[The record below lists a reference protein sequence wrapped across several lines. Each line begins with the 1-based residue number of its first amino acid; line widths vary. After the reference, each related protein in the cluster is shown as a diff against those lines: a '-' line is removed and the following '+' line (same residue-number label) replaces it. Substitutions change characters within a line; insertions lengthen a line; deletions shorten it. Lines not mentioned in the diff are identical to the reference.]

1 LSALK
6 LIYDQLLS
14 NFAINF
20 NLRRYTPVVTVA
32 STRIQCM
39 MPAMQDASGANTNL
53 HSMTYTITLAIGKA
67 VQVDHMKPILKVP
80 ETKPLKQKYDK
91 LLSTFAFNFKLRRYT
106 SVINRWLGPISS
118 PTSDRSSLL

>member
-1 LSALK
+1 LK
-6 LIYDQLLS
+6 LKYDQLLS
-14 NFAINF
+14 NFAFNF

-39 MPAMQDASGANTNL
+39 MPAMQDASGANTND
-53 HSMTYTITLAIGKA
+53 HTRTYTITLAIGKA
-67 VQVDHMKPILKVP
+67 VQVDPIKPTLKP
-80 ETKPLKQKYDK
+80 PGTKRLKQKYDK

-106 SVINRWLGPISS
+106 SVINRWFLQQVSS